1 MRATL
6 DDRPGASDAFAAR
19 MVCIHRYLG
28 SSTAARG
35 LGSAAI
41 DDLAQEAVLRTWANR
56 ARYDGSAR
64 LETWMIGITRNV
76 LLETLRRRADDR
88 QRRTEFA
95 EGESPADPGA
105 PNPLAAVGLQLE
117 LDRVRGAMDNLAEE
131 DRALLDG
138 KLLRGLSFREL
149 SVQFGRPANTL
160 KARYYR
166 LIRSLRRR
174 CGADDST
181 PERARQT

>member
-1 MRATL
+1 
-6 DDRPGASDAFAAR
+6 

-35 LGSAAI
+35 LGPSAV

-76 LLETLRRRADDR
+76 LLEALRRRANDR
-88 QRRTEFA
+88 QRRTELTD
-95 EGESPADPGA
+95 GDGPVDPGA

-117 LDRVRGAMDNLAEE
+117 LDRVRNAMDDLSEE
-131 DRALLDG
+131 DRALLTE
-138 KLLRGLSFREL
+138 KLLRGMSFREL
-149 SVQFGRPANTL
+149 SLQFGRPANTL

-174 CGADDST
+174 CGADDTS